1 MTNDINEAVSVM
13 AHMDSH
19 DVKSAVSASVDV
31 TSIPVGIACAAHI
44 NKAVSTVAIEN
55 RCFAT
60 DHMWNIV
67 DIIPV
72 TTPTAFI

>member
-1 MTNDINEAVSVM
+1 MTNVVIEAVRVVE
-13 AHMDSH
+13 HMDNH

-31 TSIPVGIACAAHI
+31 TSIPVGMVCAAHI
-44 NKAVSTVAIEN
+44 NKAVSTVIMEN

-60 DHMWNIV
+60 DHMWHIV

-72 TTPTAFI
+72 TTPTACI